1 MRGPGKACK
10 ECSRVRQRCNLVEHG
25 VDKTPKRRRVGST
38 DPIQELGRDVKAM
51 RIVFE
56 RALDILERI
65 AGRNGEE
72 PEGNMKRK
80 RVVESEADSG
90 ERTEDEEKTEEESEG
105 EAEKEADENG
115 GVDEDEDEVM
125 DVDTS
130 NVGSPSL

>member
-90 ERTEDEEKTEEESEG
+90 ERTEDEEGSEE
-105 EAEKEADENG
+105 EADENG
-115 GVDEDEDEVM
+115 GDDDDEDEVM
-125 DVDTS
+125 DMDTS
-130 NVGSPSL
+130 NVGSPLL